1 MKKIVPTISVIL
13 ILLLTINFAHADG
26 EINLTNFPTY
36 LADQL
41 SISVFAGGILAGI
54 IFMMLVLFPCLLLTR
69 GKNLILLIIVGISSM
84 CFNVAVGYFPVW
96 TLIIVALIIA
106 LMFAGEMRT
115 LITGRGSG

>member
-1 MKKIVPTISVIL
+1 
-13 ILLLTINFAHADG
+13 
-26 EINLTNFPTY
+26 
-36 LADQL
+36 
-41 SISVFAGGILAGI
+41 VFAGGILAGI

-69 GKNLILLIIVGISSM
+69 GKNIMLLVIVGVSSM
-84 CFNVAVGYFPVW
+84 CFNVAVGYFPIW